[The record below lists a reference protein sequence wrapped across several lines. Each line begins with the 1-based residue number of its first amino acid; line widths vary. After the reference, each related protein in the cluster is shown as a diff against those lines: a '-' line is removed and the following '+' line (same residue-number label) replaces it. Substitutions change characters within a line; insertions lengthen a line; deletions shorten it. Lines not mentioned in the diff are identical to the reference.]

1 MKIRNNNK
9 WKETDTK
16 IRTCYYFDD
25 IIRIKDFDL
34 GNIVIDGKSCKN
46 ILVYNI
52 SQKSLIFVEPLYIR
66 FDKVNG
72 FIRLFDG
79 TRYLVIFGPEKYDAI
94 FNRIRHL
101 IGLKTVI
108 TYVLSYNYPKTK
120 VDLYDSLSLEKSWHF
135 TML

>member
-9 WKETDTK
+9 WKEIDTK

>member
-9 WKETDTK
+9 WKEIDTK

-52 SQKSLIFVEPLYIR
+52 SHKSLIFVEPLYIR

-79 TRYLVIFGPEKYDAI
+79 TRY
-94 FNRIRHL
+94 
-101 IGLKTVI
+101 
-108 TYVLSYNYPKTK
+108 
-120 VDLYDSLSLEKSWHF
+120 
-135 TML
+135 

>member
-9 WKETDTK
+9 WKEIDTK
-16 IRTCYYFDD
+16 IRTCYYFDE

-52 SQKSLIFVEPLYIR
+52 SHKNLIFVEPLYIR

-101 IGLKTVI
+101 IGLKSVI